1 MDGLEVVCRCPW
13 TLTMTARDYW
23 TTALYFALHTCIWAD
38 ITMFECGRTLD
49 MASQS
54 VGQREVPSKFPT
66 FAMTV
71 GMVMALYV

>member
-1 MDGLEVVCRCPW
+1 MMTRC
-13 TLTMTARDYW
+13 YW

-71 GMVMALYV
+71 GMVMAL